1 MGMSFMLSP
10 GVTVREWDLT
20 QIIPQVATAGAAIV
34 GGFEWGPLEKFS
46 YVSDE
51 EALVRQYGRPT
62 DENFG
67 YWFCAK
73 NFLDYSR
80 NLKVVRVV
88 GEGAENSYD
97 ETATPASPVF
107 IKNINDWQDNHSIP
121 SGNDWGQFAGRYPSS
136 VANGIEIHLADED
149 TFSRVHSV
157 EIVHAGSGYTTT
169 DDDGEVVIFTDPFDG
184 SGPARG

>member
-1 MGMSFMLSP
+1 MSFMLSP

-88 GEGAENSYD
+88 GEGAENSFDDLFKTDTITSYGGGIRWQVSED
-97 ETATPASPVF
+97 KKLNLGVDVAVS
-107 IKNINDWQDNHSIP
+107 NDDYTLYVQI
-121 SGNDWGQFAGRYPSS
+121 GERY
-136 VANGIEIHLADED
+136 
-149 TFSRVHSV
+149 
-157 EIVHAGSGYTTT
+157 
-169 DDDGEVVIFTDPFDG
+169 
-184 SGPARG
+184 